1 VLTNAHRGATWTLQA
16 GSDSAG
22 RSGGNV
28 HPRANAAVTG
38 TGTGNDRSG
47 SATAQSCLIVNVAFS
62 GVSEFDGSFMT
73 RLYDE
78 HG

>member
-1 VLTNAHRGATWTLQA
+1 LADFTTTTSELKF
-16 GSDSAG
+16 S
-22 RSGGNV
+22 V
-28 HPRANAAVTG
+28 HT
-38 TGTGNDRSG
+38 G

>member
-1 VLTNAHRGATWTLQA
+1 
-16 GSDSAG
+16 
-22 RSGGNV
+22 
-28 HPRANAAVTG
+28 VTG